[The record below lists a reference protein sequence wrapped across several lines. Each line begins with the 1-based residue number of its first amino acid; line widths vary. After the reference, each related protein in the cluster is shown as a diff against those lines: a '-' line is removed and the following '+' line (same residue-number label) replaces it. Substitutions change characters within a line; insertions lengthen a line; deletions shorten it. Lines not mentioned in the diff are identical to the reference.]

1 MKADYAN
8 AKDVLPR
15 ELFEEVK
22 KHFTGVMYVSE
33 RIRPKEKRKLVLALR
48 KQDMD
53 AKEIAPIVGIS
64 VRRAH
69 QILAEEREKGLAAA
83 QKRLSAINGR
93 VER

>member
-8 AKDVLPR
+8 AKDVLPK

-33 RIRPKEKRKLVLALR
+33 RIRPEEKRKLVLALR
-48 KQDMD
+48 KQEMD

-69 QILAEEREKGLAAA
+69 QILAEEREKRRSATRE
-83 QKRLSAINGR
+83 RLSAISGR